1 MKYDLKAMGFKSDEA
16 RIYEAFTWDET
27 PDGYYYWNNQY
38 ENGITPEGQAKWD
51 AMKQQW
57 NEENGVIEREVG
69 TARELDLQVGDV
81 IEFDGIK
88 GAVKSAKVIPTGS
101 AYSGEV
107 QLDFENYGMGIFD
120 DEQITVI
127 SRAKTLEDIAAPDSM
142 FPMNCRCTITTA
154 QRYVVL
160 TDDETIICT
169 RAEAEDLAA
178 GGVDAV
184 YKLGDKV
191 EVTVKVEFDT

>member
-1 MKYDLKAMGFKSDEA
+1 MKYDLKAMKFKPDNEDL
-16 RIYEAFTWDET
+16 IWAFTWDET
-27 PDGYYYWNNQY
+27 PEGYNYWERQYYS
-38 ENGITPEGQAKWD
+38 GTTPEGQAKWN
-51 AMKQQW
+51 AMKRQW
-57 NEENGVIEREVG
+57 NEENGVSLSEVEN
-69 TARELDLQVGDV
+69 ASDV
-81 IEFDGIK
+81 KF
-88 GAVKSAKVIPTGS
+88 
-101 AYSGEV
+101 
-107 QLDFENYGMGIFD
+107 
-120 DEQITVI
+120 
-127 SRAKTLEDIAAPDSM
+127 RIAP
-142 FPMNCRCTITTA
+142 RTITQA

>member
-1 MKYDLKAMGFKSDEA
+1 MKYDLKAMEFKPDE
-16 RIYEAFTWDET
+16 IDLFLAFTWDVT
-27 PDGYYYWNNQY
+27 PDGHDYWENQY

-51 AMKQQW
+51 AMKRQW
-57 NEENGVIEREVG
+57 NEENGVSESEVG

-81 IEFDGIK
+81 IKFDGFE
-88 GAVKSAKVIPTGS
+88 GAVNSAKVIPTGS
-101 AYSGEV
+101 VYSGQVE
-107 QLDFENYGMGIFD
+107 LDFENYGRGIFD
-120 DEQITVI
+120 DEVFTVT
-127 SRAKTLEDIAAPDSM
+127 SRY
-142 FPMNCRCTITTA
+142 TITPA

-160 TDDETIICT
+160 TDDDTIICT
-169 RAEAEDLAA
+169 RAEAEDLCAA